1 LTELRRRTKEMGRR
15 VSELRK
21 SGEQVRIDSEIIAHM
36 SEGVILIRAS
46 DDVMIYTNPKIEE
59 MLGYGTGELTGRYS
73 SVVSS
78 PFQMRAKEGA
88 YEMMDS
94 LNRTGAWQGEMI
106 HIRKDGTP
114 FLCSARVSTFKHP
127 FHGKVFL
134 SVYTDITEHKKE
146 QKKIS
151 EHIHFM
157 EKLHDTIPNPVFFM
171 DRGGRYTGCN
181 RAFEEFTGMKKDEI
195 QGKTVFDIA
204 PRDIAEK
211 DFEKDNELFD
221 SPGTQTY
228 EWKVRDR
235 RGDVKEVIFNKATF
249 HDDAGK
255 IAGLIGV
262 ISDITAL
269 KEAERHFRLAST
281 TDELTGLLNR
291 RGFFALAQK
300 QCHIASRNNLNLYF
314 LFVDLDG
321 LKGINDKF
329 GHKAG
334 DEALVDA
341 ANIMKDSFR
350 LSDTVARIGGDE
362 FVIIALETPET
373 NREMLTRRLRENLD
387 HYNAGSGKP
396 FELSFSIGL
405 THYRS
410 DKPCSVDELIS
421 TADMMMYEEKKKR
434 KNH

>member
-1 LTELRRRTKEMGRR
+1 MQVKEG
-15 VSELRK
+15 
-21 SGEQVRIDSEIIAHM
+21 
-36 SEGVILIRAS
+36 
-46 DDVMIYTNPKIEE
+46 TFE
-59 MLGYGTGELTGRYS
+59 ML
-73 SVVSS
+73 
-78 PFQMRAKEGA
+78 
-88 YEMMDS
+88 DS
-94 LNRTGAWQGEMI
+94 LNSTGIWTGEVI
-106 HIRKDGTP
+106 SIRKDGTP
-114 FLCSARVSTFKHP
+114 FLCSARVSAFNHP

-134 SVYTDITEHKKE
+134 SVYTDITERKSERKRMPE
-146 QKKIS
+146 QPR
-151 EHIHFM
+151 FM

-181 RAFEEFTGMKKDEI
+181 RAFEEFTGMKEDEI
-195 QGKTVFDIA
+195 QGKTVFDLA
-204 PRDIAEK
+204 PREIAEK
-211 DFEKDNELFD
+211 DHEKDNELFEN
-221 SPGTQTY
+221 PGTQTY
-228 EWKVRDR
+228 EWKVRNR

-249 HDDAGK
+249 HDDTGK

-262 ISDITAL
+262 ISDITAI

-314 LFVDLDG
+314 LFVDVDG

-334 DEALVDA
+334 DEALTDA
-341 ANIMKDSFR
+341 AGILKQSFR

-362 FVIIALETPET
+362 FVIVAVETPET
-373 NREMLTRRLRENLD
+373 NREMLTRRLSENLNQ
-387 HYNAGSGKP
+387 YNARSGRP

-410 DKPCSVDELIS
+410 DRPCSVDELIT
-421 TADMMMYEEKKKR
+421 TADKMMYEEKKKR
-434 KNH
+434 RNH